1 MLRSM
6 KRAALVSAMAVLVAL
21 MAAGAAM
28 ATKGQDFVTCDNGH
42 SYPITVTQQ
51 PNDNSVGWGVGR
63 IGGGDHLIP
72 TGSSGSFYDETIGQT
87 LDSFSQAKGK
97 RNGQRNR
104 AQLTCQTPT
113 ETFTLEEFLG
123 GEPMPPEWEQMGA
136 QLTDQVSFTLTVTA
150 VQRP

>member
-1 MLRSM
+1 MTRV
-6 KRAALVSAMAVLVAL
+6 ALVSSIGVLAAL
-21 MAAGAAM
+21 MATGAAM

-42 SYPITVTQQ
+42 SYPLTVTQQ
-51 PNDNSVGWGVGR
+51 PNENSVGWGVGR

-72 TGSSGSFYDETIGQT
+72 TSFSGAIVDVTIGKT
-87 LDSFSQAKGK
+87 LDSFSQAKGMGS
-97 RNGQRNR
+97 GQHNQ

-136 QLTDQVSFTLTVTA
+136 QLTDEVSFTLTVKA
-150 VQRP
+150 VLKP